1 MLIEAHDV
9 GVKIGERQIIAGESV
24 RCVPGEMTALIGPS
38 GSGKTTLLHTLG
50 LLLPPSKGK
59 VTADGVVISGGS
71 ARACRAFWRDHAAF
85 VLQDYGIIDDES
97 VAFNVTLRRGSGAVG
112 LGAVLE
118 HVGLAGRE
126 NELASHLSGGEKQR
140 LALARAI
147 HRDAR
152 VLLVDEPTASLD
164 ASNRRLVVDL
174 FTDFAAKGAT
184 VIVAT
189 HDDEMIAA
197 CQHRHRMSAGRC
209 ESGGG
214 TRALGTVGG
223 AV

>member
-9 GVKIGERQIIAGESV
+9 GVKIGQKQIIAGESV
-24 RCVPGEMTALIGPS
+24 RCVPGVMTALIGPS

-97 VAFNVTLRRGSGAVG
+97 VAFNVTLRRGSGTSE
-112 LGAVLE
+112 LKAVLE

-126 NELASHLSGGEKQR
+126 DELASHLSGGEKQR

-147 HRDAR
+147 HRDAQ
-152 VLLVDEPTASLD
+152 VLFVDEPTASLD
-164 ASNRRLVVDL
+164 AANRRLVVEL
-174 FTDFAAKGAT
+174 FADFAAKGAT
-184 VIVAT
+184 VVIAT

-197 CQHRHRMSAGRC
+197 CQQHHQMNSSLAGR
-209 ESGGG
+209 EQ
-214 TRALGTVGG
+214 RAS
-223 AV
+223 